1 MASSVN
7 ILTTKYGKK
16 RRFIG
21 PEI

>member
-16 RRFIG
+16 RQSMG